1 MFDIRA
7 VERENRD
14 DISSVTSWCT
24 EMYDRKFSNYFKQ
37 SHDLYSRLTS
47 KEKPVTDKELEDI
60 FTLVPLNMIQVSE
73 ELNNL
78 RLSLEITKS
87 KMKRKKREFAK
98 ASAEKSQTK
107 RDEEAADLIIEDE
120 ILCLAYTTVI
130 QRVESEMSYSREL
143 LQTCK
148 RIWDA
153 RRSNAANTFA
163 VSEST
168 SDKSSKSMYDR
179 ADTDFND
186 TGRPVV
192 YEDIPNY
199 DPRSSGSKYYI
210 R

>member
-1 MFDIRA
+1 MFDIRSI
-7 VERENRD
+7 ESENRD
-14 DISSVTSWCT
+14 DIRAVISWCT
-24 EMYDRKFSNYFKQ
+24 EIYDNKFSNYFKQ

-98 ASAEKSQTK
+98 ASSEKSQTK

-120 ILCLAYTTVI
+120 ILCLAYSTVI

-153 RRSNAANTFA
+153 RRSNASNTFA
-163 VSEST
+163 VAEST
-168 SDKSSKSMYDR
+168 GDNSSKSMYDR
-179 ADTDFND
+179 ADTNFKDGVK
-186 TGRPVV
+186 TVL
-192 YEDIPNY
+192 YEDMPNY
-199 DPRSSGSKYYI
+199 DSRSSGSKYYVK
-210 R
+210 

>member
-7 VERENRD
+7 VESENRD

-24 EMYDRKFSNYFKQ
+24 EMYDCKFSNYFKQ

-120 ILCLAYTTVI
+120 I

-163 VSEST
+163 VSELT
-168 SDKSSKSMYDR
+168 SDKSSPSMYDKPQ
-179 ADTDFND
+179 AI
-186 TGRPVV
+186 V

-199 DPRSSGSKYYI
+199 DTRSSGSKYYVK
-210 R
+210 